1 MALYKLGELAQLSC
15 VHGHEKEYRVLL
27 ARRPD
32 DDQLQAWR
40 RGVVLEDGYK
50 TTPVDVRYEAAQG
63 KGAWVRV
70 IMGEGRKRQI
80 RETCK
85 QLGLPVVRILRT
97 RIGSLRLDNLRARQ
111 WRYLT
116 AKEMEEFQKPA
127 SSRKTKPR

>member
-1 MALYKLGELAQLSC
+1 VE
-15 VHGHEKEYRVLL
+15 
-27 ARRPD
+27 
-32 DDQLQAWR
+32 
-40 RGVVLEDGYK
+40 
-50 TTPVDVRYEAAQG
+50 VRFEASQG

-85 QLGLPVVRILRT
+85 QLGLPVVRIVRT

-116 AKEMEEFQKPA
+116 MKEVQELKKPGVDK
-127 SSRKTKPR
+127 KTKPHER